1 MVSSDGKNSKQ
12 VETAVSK
19 TNRAF
24 GRMRKTFKFFNIKL
38 FNILYPAFV
47 RAHLEFA
54 SAVWNS
60 MSKKDISKLEGIQ
73 KRATRMVI
81 ELKGLEYEKRLKEL
95 GLTNVFILVNAPMR
109 DNFLLNRNATTWNML
124 PSEIAEA
131 DTVNQFKARI
141 DRHMASE
148 TWRRSVYRS

>member
-1 MVSSDGKNSKQ
+1 
-12 VETAVSK
+12 
-19 TNRAF
+19 
-24 GRMRKTFKFFNIKL
+24 
-38 FNILYPAFV
+38 
-47 RAHLEFA
+47 
-54 SAVWNS
+54 
-60 MSKKDISKLEGIQ
+60 MSKKDISKLEGFQ
-73 KRATRMVI
+73 KRATKMVI
-81 ELKGLEYEKRLKEL
+81 ELRSLEYEERLKEL
-95 GLTNVFILVNAPMR
+95 GLTTLEVRRKRGDLIQIYKITKGFEEVELGLRNTGDTVGANRRHNSQIIREKFVNAPMR